1 MPRVR
6 QEGVDRPERDGL
18 RLLVEAGVARRRKVG
33 LAQRGVRQPS
43 EGVGA
48 VLERRGG
55 VATAD
60 ERGDRR
66 RRARLALERQSA
78 EEAVEAAAGG
88 GAHAERDEEAG
99 ERGDKVL
106 GAGARAAR
114 RRVDLG
120 REERERAVPAEEE
133 EGGEV
138 EEAPREPVA
147 RERLARQLP
156 AAQVAAG
163 ARATD
168 LERRRVH
175 DDHCDDEEEE
185 DAEDRGAWDERLAL
199 VAEVGCGRRARRAQ
213 KGGDAAEGIKPEEA
227 VPERARARVVGHG
240 VGVAPNCAGI
250 ARRTER

>member
-1 MPRVR
+1 M
-6 QEGVDRPERDGL
+6 
-18 RLLVEAGVARRRKVG
+18 
-33 LAQRGVRQPS
+33 
-43 EGVGA
+43 
-48 VLERRGG
+48 LERRRG
-55 VATAD
+55 VAAAD

-66 RRARLALERQSA
+66 RRARLALERQPA
-78 EEAVEAAAGG
+78 EKAVEAAASG

-120 REERERAVPAEEE
+120 REERERAIPAEEE

-147 RERLARQLP
+147 RERLARQL
-156 AAQVAAG
+156 AAARRALG
-163 ARATD
+163 ARAAD

-175 DDHCDDEEEE
+175 DDHGDAEEEE
-185 DAEDRGAWDERLAL
+185 GAEDGGAGDERLAL
-199 VAEVGCGRRARRAQ
+199 VAEIGCGRRARRAQ
-213 KGGDAAEGIKPEEA
+213 EGGDAAEGVKPEEA
-227 VPERARARVVGHG
+227 VPERARAWVVG
-240 VGVAPNCAGI
+240 VGVAPNCAEI